1 MTALKA
7 YSLHTKNPRRTRLQS
22 KKRLAVSRRQPELLN
37 QAKCGKFVLFLF
49 QPSAKTSAEVVC
61 KIVAGG
67 RNHIPE
73 GQHRSENWIA
83 FHVSSCEGF
92 FGG

>member
-7 YSLHTKNPRRTRLQS
+7 HSLHTKNPRRTRLQS
-22 KKRLAVSRRQPELLN
+22 KKRLAVNQRQPELLN

-61 KIVAGG
+61 KIVDGITSLKVNIG
-67 RNHIPE
+67 LRTGLH
-73 GQHRSENWIA
+73 SM
-83 FHVSSCEGF
+83 
-92 FGG
+92 